1 MLLPNLIGSLLALQ
15 GNGIG
20 DEEIKNIEQYCLNSL
35 QISISS
41 NITEI
46 YYEVSNYDDCFAFY
60 NNKIVMT
67 EYYLKNNYL
76 LKKRFFDVLS
86 EKEKKGIYALI
97 NII

>member
-20 DEEIKNIEQYCLNSL
+20 DKEIKNIEQYCLNKL
-35 QISISS
+35 QISINK

-46 YYEVSNYDDCFAFY
+46 FYELSNYDDCFAFY

-67 EYYLKNNYL
+67 EYYLKNNQN

-86 EKEKKGIYALI
+86 DDEKEEIYILI